1 MALKQQ
7 ECHLPHGTSA
17 RPGNQRQNG
26 LPPLVFSESRLA
38 HRFSIPPAPLGRCA
52 KIASLD
58 KLRLS
63 WCRFVFI
70 PPVPRGRGTAG
81 EGPPDD
87 PKAAGIPRKLGT
99 RVAGRPRLNGG
110 TSCSFHRQDHLIFNA
125 LMKTGY
131 LIDMDGVIY
140 RENHLIPGA
149 GEFVEALMTAG
160 APFLF
165 LTNNSA
171 PTPEDLSVR
180 LRHLGLPGIPARH
193 FYTSALNTAD
203 FLSETHP
210 GCTVFVLGEGGL
222 LTALH
227 ERQIANDSIHPSY
240 VVVGEGSST
249 TERLAKAH
257 ECLERGARL
266 LATNPDNWCPVSH
279 DRTRPGA
286 GATAAFLEAS
296 SGRRAY
302 YLGKPN
308 GYMFHRACHKLSEL
322 ALTKPDSVVMI
333 GDTMETDIR
342 GAVESGLLSFLV
354 LSGSTQMEHLSDHVY
369 QPTRVLQSVADL
381 VEEVRT
387 GKASDRMNSPAFTN
401 EDHRGSRSGVRHQ
414 TDVFAFHKPR
424 PRPAMTK

>member
-1 MALKQQ
+1 
-7 ECHLPHGTSA
+7 
-17 RPGNQRQNG
+17 
-26 LPPLVFSESRLA
+26 
-38 HRFSIPPAPLGRCA
+38 
-52 KIASLD
+52 
-58 KLRLS
+58 
-63 WCRFVFI
+63 
-70 PPVPRGRGTAG
+70 
-81 EGPPDD
+81 
-87 PKAAGIPRKLGT
+87 
-99 RVAGRPRLNGG
+99 
-110 TSCSFHRQDHLIFNA
+110 
-125 LMKTGY
+125 MKTGF

-140 RENHLIPGA
+140 RENQLIPGA
-149 GEFVEALMTAG
+149 AAFVEALG
-160 APFLF
+160 ASGSPFLF

-180 LRHLGLPGIPARH
+180 LGHLGLPGIAPRH

-227 ERQIANDSIHPSY
+227 ERQIANDAIRPSY

-249 TERLAKAH
+249 MERLAKAH

-266 LATNPDNWCPVSH
+266 LATNPDNWCPVAH

-308 GYMFHRACHKLSEL
+308 GYMFHRAHQKLCDL
-322 ALTKPDSVVMI
+322 ARSDLDAVVMI

-342 GAVESGLLSFLV
+342 GAVESGLLAYLV
-354 LSGSTQMEHLSDHVY
+354 LSGSTKLEDMADHVY
-369 QPTRVLQSVADL
+369 QPTRVLENVGDL
-381 VEEVRT
+381 VDEIRT
-387 GKASDRMNSPAFTN
+387 GQASDRLSSPVFKAG
-401 EDHRGSRSGVRHQ
+401 DAQGHRAGHRHQ
-414 TDVFAFHKPR
+414 TDIFAFHKPR